1 MTLADLTA
9 YERKRN
15 LANGEENRDGHD
27 HDISWNC
34 GVEGP
39 TDDSRVRAARDRDRR
54 ALLGTLF
61 AARGT
66 IMLTAGDEFGR
77 SQGGNNNAYAQD
89 NATTWLDWAGRDA
102 GLETHCAALSVLR
115 RAWPEVGDPRFLTG
129 EADAAGPPDVEWLRP
144 DGAPMAAAD
153 WEDPEAGVFAMV
165 IAGSGGRLAVLFN
178 RFARDVRFSLP
189 HRTGRCWADAAPTAP
204 ARSVTSVVEARQ

>member
-27 HDISWNC
+27 HDVSWNC

-39 TDDSRVRAARDRDRR
+39 SDDPGIQERRDRDRR

-61 AARGT
+61 TARGT

-89 NATTWLDWAGRDA
+89 NATTWLDWAGRDVD
-102 GLETHCAALSVLR
+102 LETHCAALSVLR
-115 RAWPEVGDPRFLTG
+115 RAWPELGDPRFLTG

-144 DGAPMAAAD
+144 DGAPMVAAD

-165 IAGSGGRLAVLFN
+165 IAGDAGRLTALFN
-178 RFARDVRFSLP
+178 RLSRDVRFSLP
-189 HRTGRCWADAAPTAP
+189 HLTGQCQANAEPTAT
-204 ARSVTSVVEARQ
+204 ARSVTFVVEARR